1 MLRPH
6 EMRCPLTLSLRLKSV
21 LLYSLGAFLLAVPLH
36 AFNATDAGSAVNNLP
51 RFALVIGNGKYGDVP
66 LKNAANDARAI
77 AEHLQRMGFDVTL
90 KVDSTRGDMIET
102 IRAFGRKLA
111 AQKGVGL
118 FYFAGHGAQLG
129 WRNYLIPVD
138 AAIRNP
144 AEMQQQAV
152 DLETLLESITRA
164 RNPMNVVILDACRDN
179 PFGPNVKLEQKG
191 LSQIDAP
198 PGTLLAYSTAPGN
211 AAADGGGP
219 NGLYT
224 GYVLQEMQAPA
235 AKIEDVLKRVRL
247 NVRRDS
253 RGQQVPWESTSLEQ
267 DFYFIPPKA
276 LKKLSLEESEAQF
289 VEELALWDTV
299 KTAKERGPLED
310 YLRRFPSGKFSELA
324 QFRLDRVL
332 AQSGE
337 QAVQAGDASRNAGNP
352 FSKGTARVNL
362 DYAIGDTYNYR
373 QVDLSTSAETRKY
386 TLTITEITDEQ
397 VVYNKGTQVRD
408 LLGNGLK
415 SNRGEFTG
423 SEGAGAQFYV
433 SDYSIG
439 KKWTARY
446 RVKGRD
452 GIDSASE
459 IDFKV
464 VAKEKITVP
473 AGEFDAFKVQ
483 GLGYS
488 TRGYSLTYTY
498 WVAPEQVRRI
508 VAMEETFRGVKTN
521 RVILS
526 DRHELVSFRQL
537 R

>member
-1 MLRPH
+1 MRRML
-6 EMRCPLTLSLRLKSV
+6 PLQF
-21 LLYSLGAFLLAVPLH
+21 LLAAFLLAIPLH
-36 AFNATDAGSAVNNLP
+36 AFNATDTAVAVNNLP
-51 RFALVIGNGKYGDVP
+51 RYALVIGNSNYADVP
-66 LKNAANDARAI
+66 LKNAANDAKAI
-77 AEHLQRMGFDVTL
+77 AGHLQRMGFEVTL
-90 KVDSTRGDMIET
+90 KVDSNQADMTET
-102 IRAFGRKLA
+102 IHAFGRRLA

-129 WRNYLIPVD
+129 WRNYLIPVG
-138 AAIRNP
+138 AAIRTP
-144 AEMQQQAV
+144 AQMQSQAV
-152 DLETLLESITRA
+152 DLETLLDSITRA

-179 PFGPNVKLEQKG
+179 PFGPDVKLEQKG
-191 LSQIDAP
+191 LSQVDAP

-224 GYVLQEMQAPA
+224 GYVLKEMQAPE

-253 RGQQVPWESTSLEQ
+253 RGQQVPWESTSLEH

-276 LKKLSLEESEAQF
+276 LKKLSLEESEGQF
-289 VEELALWDTV
+289 AEELALWDSV
-299 KTAKERGPLED
+299 KASNERGPLED

-337 QAVQAGDASRNAGNP
+337 PGVQPGDASRNAGNP

-362 DYAIGDTYNYR
+362 NYAIGDTYSYR
-373 QVDLSTSAETRKY
+373 QVDLSTSAVTRKY
-386 TLTITEITDEQ
+386 TLTITAITDEQ

-415 SNRGEFTG
+415 SDRGEFTG

-433 SDYSIG
+433 ADYSIG

-473 AGEFDAFKVQ
+473 AGDFDAFKVQ
-483 GLGYS
+483 GFGYS
-488 TRGYSLTYTY
+488 TRGYSLSYNY

-508 VAMEETFRGVKTN
+508 VAMEETFRGMKTN
-521 RVILS
+521 RVLHS